1 MTDNIISIDHL
12 FFSYNNQSILED
24 VNITVQPNEFIV
36 VFGPN
41 GGGKTTFFKLI
52 LGFLEPKKGSV
63 RVLHKH
69 PKQTR
74 HLMGYVPQMQH
85 VDRMFPI
92 CVLDVVMMGCLAQLN
107 RWGRFPKAV
116 HDLAIQALKK
126 VDLVHKAKASFGS
139 LSGGET
145 QRALIAR
152 ALVDSPK
159 ILLLD
164 EPTANVDPQA
174 EKSIY
179 ELLKELN
186 KNTTILTVSHDLQ
199 TVIDKASR
207 LICINRQATSLQAKE
222 ICEHFALGL
231 YHTPLTNPQ
240 HFSF

>member
-1 MTDNIISIDHL
+1 MTDIISIHQL
-12 FFSYNNQSILED
+12 FFSYNHQSILED
-24 VNITVQPNEFIV
+24 VNITVHPNEFIV

-52 LGFLEPKKGSV
+52 LGLLRPKKGWV
-63 RVLHKH
+63 KVLNKH
-69 PKQTR
+69 PKHTR
-74 HLMGYVPQMQH
+74 HLMGYVPQMQQ
-85 VDRMFPI
+85 VDRSFPI
-92 CVLDVVMMGCLAQLN
+92 CVLDVVMMGCLGKLN
-107 RWGRFPKAV
+107 CWGRFPKAMRK
-116 HDLAIQALKK
+116 LGLQALEK
-126 VDLVHKAKASFGS
+126 VGLLHKEKAPFGS

-152 ALVDSPK
+152 AIVDHPK

-179 ELLKELN
+179 QLLKELN
-186 KNTTILTVSHDLQ
+186 ADMTILMVSHDLQ
-199 TVIDKASR
+199 TIIDKASR
-207 LICINRQATSLQAKE
+207 LICVNRQATSLQTKE
-222 ICEHFALGL
+222 VCEHFALGL

>member
-1 MTDNIISIDHL
+1 MTDIISIHHL
-12 FFSYNNQSILED
+12 FFYYEHQNILED
-24 VNITVQPNEFIV
+24 VNITVHPNEFIV
-36 VFGPN
+36 IFGPN

-52 LGFLEPKKGSV
+52 LGLLQPKKGWV
-63 RVLHKH
+63 KVLGKP
-69 PKQTR
+69 PKYTR
-74 HLMGYVPQMQH
+74 HLMGYVPQMQQ
-85 VDRMFPI
+85 VDRAFPI
-92 CVLDVVMMGCLAQLN
+92 CVLDMVMMGCLAQLN
-107 RWGRFPKAV
+107 HLGRFPKSVRQLAV
-116 HDLAIQALKK
+116 QALEK
-126 VDLVHKAKASFGS
+126 VSLAHKAKARFGS

-152 ALVDSPK
+152 AIVDHPK

-179 ELLKELN
+179 QLLKKLN
-186 KNTTILTVSHDLQ
+186 EDMTILMVSHDLQ

-222 ICEHFALGL
+222 VCEHFALGL

>member
-1 MTDNIISIDHL
+1 MTDIISVRHL
-12 FFSYNNQSILED
+12 YFNYNHQSILED
-24 VNITVQPNEFIV
+24 VNITVHPNEFIV
-36 VFGPN
+36 IFGPN

-52 LGFLEPKKGSV
+52 LGFLQPKKGWV
-63 RVLHKH
+63 KVLHEP

-74 HLMGYVPQMQH
+74 HLMGYVPQMQQ
-85 VDRMFPI
+85 VDRSFPI

-107 RWGRFPKAV
+107 RWGKFPKSV
-116 HDLAIQALKK
+116 HQLALQALEK
-126 VDLVHKAKASFGS
+126 VNLVHKAKARFGS

-152 ALVDSPK
+152 AIVDHPK

-179 ELLKELN
+179 QLLKKLN
-186 KNTTILTVSHDLQ
+186 ENMTILMVSHDLQ

-222 ICEHFALGL
+222 VCEHFALGL

>member
-1 MTDNIISIDHL
+1 MIDIISIHQL
-12 FFSYNNQSILED
+12 FFSYNHQSILED

-52 LGFLEPKKGSV
+52 LGLLQPKKGWV
-63 RVLHKH
+63 KVLNKNPQH
-69 PKQTR
+69 TR
-74 HLMGYVPQMQH
+74 HLMGYVPQMQQ
-85 VDRMFPI
+85 VDRSFPI
-92 CVLDVVMMGCLAQLN
+92 SVLDVVMMGCLSKLN
-107 RWGRFPKAV
+107 YWGRFPKAMRK
-116 HDLAIQALKK
+116 LGLEALEK
-126 VDLVHKAKASFGS
+126 VSLLHKEKASFGS

-152 ALVDSPK
+152 AIVDHPK

-164 EPTANVDPQA
+164 EPTANVDPLA

-179 ELLKELN
+179 QLLKELN
-186 KNTTILTVSHDLQ
+186 TDMTILMVSHDLQ
-199 TVIDKASR
+199 TIIDKASR
-207 LICINRQATSLQAKE
+207 LICVNRQATSLQTKE
-222 ICEHFALGL
+222 VCEHFALGL

>member
-1 MTDNIISIDHL
+1 MIDIISIHQL
-12 FFSYNNQSILED
+12 FFSYNHQSILED

-52 LGFLEPKKGSV
+52 LGLLQPKKGWV
-63 RVLHKH
+63 KVLNKNPQH
-69 PKQTR
+69 TR
-74 HLMGYVPQMQH
+74 HLMGYVPQMQQ
-85 VDRMFPI
+85 VDRSFPI
-92 CVLDVVMMGCLAQLN
+92 SVLDVVMMGCLSKLN
-107 RWGRFPKAV
+107 YWGRFPKAMRK
-116 HDLAIQALKK
+116 LGLEALEK
-126 VDLVHKAKASFGS
+126 VSLLHKEKASFGS

-152 ALVDSPK
+152 AIVDHPK

-164 EPTANVDPQA
+164 EPTANVDPLA

-179 ELLKELN
+179 QLLKELN
-186 KNTTILTVSHDLQ
+186 TDMTILMVSHVLQ
-199 TVIDKASR
+199 TIIDKASR
-207 LICINRQATSLQAKE
+207 LICVNRQATSLQTKE
-222 ICEHFALGL
+222 VCEHFALGL

>member
-1 MTDNIISIDHL
+1 MTDIICIHHL
-12 FFSYNNQSILED
+12 FFSYKNQNILED
-24 VNITVQPNEFIV
+24 INITVKSNEFIV

-52 LGFLEPKKGSV
+52 LGLLPPKKGEIK
-63 RVLHKH
+63 VLNK
-69 PKQTR
+69 PPNQTR
-74 HLMGYVPQMQH
+74 HLMGYVPQMQQ
-85 VDRMFPI
+85 VDRNFPI
-92 CVLDVVMMGCLAQLN
+92 CVLDMVMMGCLAELN
-107 RWGRFPKAV
+107 CWGRFPKSV
-116 HDLAIQALKK
+116 REQSLQALEK
-126 VDLVHKAKASFGS
+126 VGLAHKAKAPFGS

-152 ALVDSPK
+152 AIVDHPK

-179 ELLKELN
+179 KLLKELN
-186 KNTTILTVSHDLQ
+186 ADMTILMVSHDLQ
-199 TVIDKASR
+199 TIIDKASR
-207 LICINRQATSLQAKE
+207 LICINRQATSLQTKE
-222 ICEHFALGL
+222 VCEHFALGL

>member
-1 MTDNIISIDHL
+1 MTDIISIHRL
-12 FFSYNNQSILED
+12 FFSYKHQSILEN

-52 LGFLEPKKGSV
+52 LGFLQPKKGWV
-63 RVLHKH
+63 KVLNKNPKH
-69 PKQTR
+69 TR
-74 HLMGYVPQMQH
+74 HLMGYVPQMQQ
-85 VDRMFPI
+85 VDRNFPI
-92 CVLDVVMMGCLAQLN
+92 CVLDVVMMGCLAKLN
-107 RWGRFPKAV
+107 FWGRFPKAMRK
-116 HDLAIQALKK
+116 LGLQALEK
-126 VDLVHKAKASFGS
+126 VNLLHKAKAPFGS

-152 ALVDSPK
+152 AIVDHPK

-179 ELLKELN
+179 RLLKELN
-186 KNTTILTVSHDLQ
+186 TDMTILMVSHDLQ
-199 TVIDKASR
+199 TIIDKASR
-207 LICINRQATSLQAKE
+207 LICVNRQVTSLQTQE
-222 ICEHFALGL
+222 VCEHFALGL
-231 YHTPLTNPQ
+231 YHTPLTNPE